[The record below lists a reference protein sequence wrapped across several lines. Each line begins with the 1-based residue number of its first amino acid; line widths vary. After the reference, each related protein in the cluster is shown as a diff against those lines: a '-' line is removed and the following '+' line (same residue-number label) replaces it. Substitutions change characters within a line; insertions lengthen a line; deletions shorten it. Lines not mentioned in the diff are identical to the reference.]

1 MDFLAKAN
9 PHERD
14 EHIEFDEPTHT
25 YTIDGDSTFTSVT
38 TWNHTHFKE
47 FDADA
52 IIANMMKSQK
62 WSSNKYFG
70 MTPDEIKAVWD
81 KNRDE
86 AATAG
91 TKMHYDIECYYNDVD
106 VENDS
111 VEFKYFMEFVI
122 DHSDLKPYRTEWTV
136 YDKELKLAGSIDMV
150 YENEDGTL
158 RIYDW
163 KRSKGII
170 RNKQF
175 EEYSTKECIS
185 HIPDTN
191 FWHYA
196 LQLNTYKAILEKNYG
211 KKVTELKLVCL
222 HPNQK
227 TYQLID
233 VPELTEEME
242 GLFKDRATDLKSC

>member
-1 MDFLAKAN
+1 MDFLAKTN

-52 IIANMMKSQK
+52 IIANMMKSHR
-62 WSSNKYFG
+62 WPSNKYFG
-70 MTPDEIKAVWD
+70 MTPDEIKAVWE

-91 TKMHYDIECYYNDVD
+91 TKMHYDIECYYNDID

-111 VEFKYFMEFVI
+111 VEFKYFMEFVV
-122 DHSDLKPYRTEWTV
+122 DHPDLMPYRTEWTV

-163 KRSKGII
+163 KRSKGIV

-211 KKVTELKLVCL
+211 KKVNELKLVCL

-242 GLFKDRATDLKSC
+242 ELFKHRATDLKGC

>member
-14 EHIEFDEPTHT
+14 DHIEFDEPTHT

-52 IIANMMKSQK
+52 IIANMMNSHR
-62 WSSNKYFG
+62 WPSNKYFG
-70 MTPDEIKAVWD
+70 MTPDEIKAAWD
-81 KNRDE
+81 KNRHE

-91 TKMHYDIECYYNDVD
+91 TKMHYDIECYYNDID

-111 VEFKYFMEFVI
+111 VEFKYFMEFVV
-122 DHSDLKPYRTEWTV
+122 DHPDLMPYRTEWTV

-163 KRSKGII
+163 KRSKGIV

-196 LQLNTYKAILEKNYG
+196 LQLNTYKAILEKNYD

-222 HPNQK
+222 HPIQK

-242 GLFKDRATDLKSC
+242 ELFKHRATDLKGC